1 MDLKPANIM
10 FKTNELKEIVL
21 LDFGISNIYKE
32 NEGTK
37 IFGMTAFYCPPEIK
51 FHNLSYIAPKADI
64 FSFGMFSIAFYNLFI
79 HLEFFLKF

>member
-32 NEGTK
+32 KESTK
-37 IFGMTAFYCPPEIK
+37 IFGMTVYYCPPEISYY
-51 FHNLSYIAPKADI
+51 NVSYIAPKADI
-64 FSFGMFSIAFYNLFI
+64 FSFGMFSITL
-79 HLEFFLKF
+79 